1 MTLQQLT
8 VFLSVCEDLNYSHA
22 ASRVY
27 MSRQAVRQNITE
39 LEKECRGALFHNSG
53 NRLSLTEK
61 GQLLKDKSIPLMKA
75 YRELQEAMIADIR
88 LAHPIRIG
96 ISLSTVPDYLPGLQ
110 GYLNAFSQV
119 YPNLPVE
126 AVRIEN
132 DEAGP
137 AVFSGVIDA
146 AIVLDLSHNYP
157 GVLRTELTS
166 HPAAML
172 VSRTHPLFSRSEISL
187 AELNKSVFY
196 LPGLGPE
203 FSPLFDSADACG
215 VDIDFK
221 IMPSFYQV
229 LYHINDLGGAALNR
243 YDNKDNI
250 DSTIVR
256 NIPLNGIPPLCSSF
270 IYSAS
275 DPSSPVYILRDWL
288 FQKIQGKVSPHS

>member
-61 GQLLKDKSIPLMKA
+61 GQLLKDKSVPLMKA
-75 YRELQEAMIADIR
+75 YRELQQSIIADIR
-88 LAHPIRIG
+88 LEHPMRLG
-96 ISLSTVPDYLPGLQ
+96 ISFSTVPNYLPGLH
-110 GYLNAFSQV
+110 GHLNAFSQV

-137 AVFSGVIDA
+137 AVFSGVLDA
-146 AIVLDLSHNYP
+146 AIVLDLSRNFP
-157 GVLRTELTS
+157 GVQRTELTS
-166 HPAAML
+166 HPAAIL
-172 VSRTHPLFSRSEISL
+172 VSHTHPLFSRSEISVT
-187 AELNKSVFY
+187 ELNKSVFY

-203 FSPLFDSADACG
+203 FSPLFEAADECG
-215 VDIDFK
+215 AEIDFK

-229 LYHINDLGGAALNR
+229 LYHINDHGGAALNR
-243 YDNKDNI
+243 YEKEDTY
-250 DSTIVR
+250 DSTAVR
-256 NIPLNGIPPLCSSF
+256 NIPLKGIPPLCSSF
-270 IYSAS
+270 LHSAC
-275 DPSSPVYILRDWL
+275 DPSSPVFILHDWL
-288 FQKIQGKVSPHS
+288 VQKIQGRVSSH